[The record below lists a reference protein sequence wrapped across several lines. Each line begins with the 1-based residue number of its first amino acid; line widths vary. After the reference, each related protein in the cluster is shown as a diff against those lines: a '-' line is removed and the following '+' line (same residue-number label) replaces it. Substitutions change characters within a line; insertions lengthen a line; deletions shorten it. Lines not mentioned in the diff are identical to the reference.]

1 MNRAE
6 LITALAERS
15 GLQKQKAS
23 KVLEAYMEIVTEVL
37 SANDELTLIGFGTL
51 SPRPQTS
58 RMARNPKTGEPVMI
72 EARRTVKFKPG
83 KFLLE
88 AMNGKK

>member
-15 GLQKQKAS
+15 GLQKQKAN

-37 SANDELTLIGFGTL
+37 TENDEVTLVGFGTL
-51 SPRPQTS
+51 APRPQNG

-72 EARRTVKFKPG
+72 EARRTVKFRPG

-88 AMNGKK
+88 AINGKK